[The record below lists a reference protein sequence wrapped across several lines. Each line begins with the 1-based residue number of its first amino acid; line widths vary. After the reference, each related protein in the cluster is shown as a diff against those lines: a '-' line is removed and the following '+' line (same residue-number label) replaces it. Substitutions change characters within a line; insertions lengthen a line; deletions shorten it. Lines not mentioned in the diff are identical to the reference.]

1 MVWEIR
7 SAGLVCC
14 RTNQGS
20 CLGKDSIRE
29 KVACVTHDSF
39 FILLWVPFLIRFVR
53 WMSRLQELLCNW
65 HEHLLGCSALSSA
78 ALPMVNINNQW
89 PQFTCWRSGSFIIII
104 IPFPREV
111 ALFWCWCSHY
121 LRHMN
126 DQWRAPLELW
136 RFLERSFQTYTLSVP
151 VIEVWHTCIRNLALH
166 WLWRYQF
173 LKTFW
178 MIRWSSWVFTCRGI
192 LFILFI
198 LIKLS

>member
-78 ALPMVNINNQW
+78 ALPMVNINNQC
-89 PQFTCWRSGSFIIII
+89 PQIYMLAQWKLYYYYYSLSTRGCSLLVLM
-104 IPFPREV
+104 FPLL
-111 ALFWCWCSHY
+111 AAY
-121 LRHMN
+121 
-126 DQWRAPLELW
+126 
-136 RFLERSFQTYTLSVP
+136 ERSMAGAFGALKVPRKILPDLYSFCACHWGLTYM
-151 VIEVWHTCIRNLALH
+151 HT
-166 WLWRYQF
+166 
-173 LKTFW
+173 
-178 MIRWSSWVFTCRGI
+178 
-192 LFILFI
+192 
-198 LIKLS
+198 